1 MFDVWIMLAG
11 GFLGYFF
18 YIFKFPAAPVVLGV
32 ILAPIA
38 DENLRR
44 ALLLFEN
51 NGFSFFAKQY
61 VGHILVLTVIAVF
74 VEGLLRERRTRRRL
88 AARQSADV
96 VAPAKPQG

>member
-1 MFDVWIMLAG
+1 MLAG

-18 YIFKFPAAPVVLGV
+18 YIFKVPAAPVVLGV
-32 ILAPIA
+32 SLAPIA

-61 VGHILVLTVIAVF
+61 VGHVLVISVIAVF

-88 AARQSADV
+88 AAQASEA